1 MGCIDPSAPNTEWLH
16 EHMAGLRQHLARR
29 MPSHA
34 DAEDIAQE
42 ACLKL
47 LSVSNLRHVRQPKA
61 YLYRIAHN
69 LVSQHYR
76 AQLVDI
82 ETGFDVDGL
91 PAADPSSDEL
101 AGSEQQRRLIGRA
114 MRELSPKCQ
123 TALAL
128 RWWRGL
134 RVAEIADHMTLSRAM
149 VKKYL
154 AHGKTHFRKRLR
166 RVALAD

>member
-1 MGCIDPSAPNTEWLH
+1 MV
-16 EHMAGLRQHLARR
+16 GLRQHLSRR
-29 MPSHA
+29 MPSYA

-47 LSVSNLRHVRQPKA
+47 LSMPDFRHVRQPKA
-61 YLYRIAHN
+61 YLYRIAQN
-69 LVSQHYR
+69 LVSRHYR

-82 ETGFDVDGL
+82 ETGFDIDGL
-91 PAADPSSDEL
+91 PAVGPSNDEL
-101 AGSEQQRRLIGRA
+101 AGSEQQRRMIDRA
-114 MRELSPKCQ
+114 MRELSPKCR

-154 AHGKTHFRKRLR
+154 AHGKIHFRKRLR
-166 RVALAD
+166 GMALAD

>member
-1 MGCIDPSAPNTEWLH
+1 MGCIDPSAPNTEWLL
-16 EHMAGLRQHLARR
+16 EHVASLRQHLSRR

-47 LSVSNLRHVRQPKA
+47 LSIPDLRHVRQPKA

-69 LVSQHYR
+69 LVSRHYR
-76 AQLVDI
+76 AQLAYI
-82 ETGFDVDGL
+82 ETGFDVDAL
-91 PAADPSSDEL
+91 PAAGPSSDDL
-101 AGSEQQRRLIGRA
+101 AGSEQHRRMIGRA
-114 MRELSPKCQ
+114 MHELSPKCQ

-134 RVAEIADHMTLSRAM
+134 RVAEIAEHMTLSPAM

-154 AHGKTHFRKRLR
+154 AHGKTHFRKRLQ

>member
-1 MGCIDPSAPNTEWLH
+1 MGCVDPSAPNTEWLQ
-16 EHMAGLRQHLARR
+16 EHVAGLRQHLSRR
-29 MPSHA
+29 IPSHA

-47 LSVSNLRHVRQPKA
+47 LSIPELGHIRQPKA

-69 LVSQHYR
+69 LVSRHYR
-76 AQLVDI
+76 AQVIDI
-82 ETGFDVDGL
+82 ETGFDVDAL
-91 PAADPSSDEL
+91 PAVGPSSDEL

-114 MRELSPKCQ
+114 MRELSPKCR

-128 RWWRGL
+128 RWWRGQ
-134 RVAEIADHMTLSRAM
+134 RVAEIAEHMTLSPAM

-166 RVALAD
+166 HVALAD

>member
-1 MGCIDPSAPNTEWLH
+1 
-16 EHMAGLRQHLARR
+16 

-47 LSVSNLRHVRQPKA
+47 LSIPDLRHIRQPKA

-69 LVSQHYR
+69 LASRHYR
-76 AQLVDI
+76 AQLVHI
-82 ETGFDVDGL
+82 ETGFDVDVL
-91 PAADPSSDEL
+91 PAAGPSSDEL

-123 TALAL
+123 TTLAL
-128 RWWRGL
+128 RWWWGL
-134 RVAEIADHMTLSRAM
+134 RVAEIAEHMTLSPAM

-166 RVALAD
+166 HAALAD